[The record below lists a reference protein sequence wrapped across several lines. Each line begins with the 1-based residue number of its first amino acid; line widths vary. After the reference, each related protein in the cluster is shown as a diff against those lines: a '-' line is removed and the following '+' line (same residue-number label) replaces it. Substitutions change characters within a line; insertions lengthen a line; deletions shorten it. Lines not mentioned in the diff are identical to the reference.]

1 MKIASETS
9 FAEKITKFLRP
20 VMKILFPKMKK
31 DSKLYKEISMNMV
44 ANILGL
50 GNAATPLGIKAMK
63 TMQENNT
70 DKKVLDSSN
79 TEIDYYFTIKNY
91 NDIKKSD
98 VDLKYNIEIT
108 PIQDKAIIL
117 SLYKDNQKIELTN
130 QKTQYVDLLHSNN
143 IKHEYRLNVKYDK
156 SNLGNCYDISSNIF
170 IKANA
175 IQK

>member
-1 MKIASETS
+1 MKRKIKVLIIITLIFIIFIIGLLMSNTYSKFISKIAGKSNTEV
-9 FAEKITKFLRP
+9 AEPIF
-20 VMKILFPKMKK
+20 IL
-31 DSKLYKEISMNMV
+31 E
-44 ANILGL
+44 
-50 GNAATPLGIKAMK
+50 
-63 TMQENNT
+63 NT

-108 PIQDKAIIL
+108 PIQDKSIIL

-143 IKHEYRLNVKYDK
+143 TKHEYRLNVKYDK